1 MQFLTTFM
9 KEDNP
14 AKNTCRNCNSSSKG
28 SHVHMYSLSF
38 FFCQWQKH
46 VYTGTWLAWKWKTLV
61 APETPY
67 ITLLLDLQGVFISGK
82 NCKSY
87 ENTVK
92 VQNLSP
98 PSDFPRAIQL
108 DILDS
113 LLGCFCPLGLM
124 FIPLLYIV
132 QMLAYL
138 SYHRAR
144 CVISFIYLYIYVLL
158 VSVLAFLKYFLWMEG
173 ICQRQDIGKSVQV
186 L

>member
-1 MQFLTTFM
+1 MQFLTTSE
-9 KEDNP
+9 KKLIQP
-14 AKNTCRNCNSSSKG
+14 KIHVGIATVVAKDLTCICTVC
-28 SHVHMYSLSF
+28 HF

-46 VYTGTWLAWKWKTLV
+46 VYTSTWLAWKWKTLV

-87 ENTVK
+87 EYTVK

-144 CVISFIYLYIYVLL
+144 CVISLIYIYINIFVSKFLL
-158 VSVLAFLKYFLWMEG
+158 SEMFSF
-173 ICQRQDIGKSVQV
+173 S
-186 L
+186 